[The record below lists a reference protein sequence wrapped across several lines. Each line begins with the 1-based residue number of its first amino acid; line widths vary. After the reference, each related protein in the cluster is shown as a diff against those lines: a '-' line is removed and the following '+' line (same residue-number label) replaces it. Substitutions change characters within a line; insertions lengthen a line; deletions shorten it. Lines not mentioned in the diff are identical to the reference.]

1 MDTLQATFPMGWLQ
15 EQSLSVVP
23 IFVNAGTAIL
33 PAILAP
39 VASAAAL
46 LLRPKELVRVMRR
59 NPAVLLGALLS
70 GIGIWMFVSWLT
82 SASAKPAARAE
93 AAPSAAGVNWA
104 DVARDIL
111 KRNGGLPVT
120 RPAGNGG
127 DVAAR
132 HSGPIVFGNSY
143 ARTGHDGSL
152 APLGLKPVW
161 EKPEEGAWF
170 LSSPAVSQG
179 RVFAATALADVAGK
193 FGALMC
199 LDAATGKEIWR
210 QEKYAGEDLKPF
222 FSSPALTADGKC
234 LLIGQGLHDDKDSS
248 LLCVDA
254 NTGKLKWRV
263 KTTLHIESSPA
274 IHGDIVVAGVGSIE
288 GPDRKPLP
296 GTDGGFVLAV
306 RISDGQELWR
316 CPLPDVESS
325 PAISPDGIVY
335 VGSGFQGNA
344 IVALRSEPDAELKEK
359 KLDRLVWRFDTK
371 VPIGGPITLHDN
383 LVLAGGG
390 NGDFIGSDAKP
401 TGVVVALDAKTGRKR
416 WETPFPDAV
425 LTSIAAIDG
434 KAVCGCR
441 TGEVVTMNLSDGK
454 VIWRR
459 AISGSAPVLASP
471 AVTKRHVYAVTND
484 GTLAVL
490 NLSDGSIV
498 ERITINADG
507 KPAGSNLCLSSPTI
521 AASMLY
527 VGSESG
533 GLRCFGG
540 EKLAE

>member
-1 MDTLQATFPMGWLQ
+1 MGWLQ
-15 EQSLSVVP
+15 EQPLSVVP

-46 LLRPKELVRVMRR
+46 LLRPRELVRVVRR
-59 NPAVLLGALLS
+59 NPAVLLGVLLA
-70 GIGIWMFVSWLT
+70 GAGIWMFVSWLT
-82 SASAKPAARAE
+82 GAPSKPATARAG
-93 AAPSAAGVNWA
+93 ATPSVAGVNWA

-111 KRNGGLPVT
+111 KRGGGAPVT
-120 RPAGNGG
+120 RPTGDGGHAGTQP
-127 DVAAR
+127 
-132 HSGPIVFGNSY
+132 SGPVVFGNSY
-143 ARTGHDGSL
+143 ARAGHDGSP

-161 EKPEEGAWF
+161 EKAEEGTWF
-170 LSSPAVSQG
+170 LSSPAVSHG

-210 QEKYAGEDLKPF
+210 QEKLGGEDLKPF
-222 FSSPALTADGKC
+222 FSSPAVTADGKY

-274 IHGDIVVAGVGSIE
+274 IHGDLVVAGVGSIE

-306 RISDGQELWR
+306 RISDGKELWR
-316 CPLPDVESS
+316 YPLADVESS

-344 IVALRSEPDAELKEK
+344 VIALRGETDAELKER
-359 KLDRLVWRFDTK
+359 KLDRLIWRYEAK
-371 VPIGGPITLHDN
+371 VPIGGPITLHDG
-383 LVLAGGG
+383 LVFAGGG
-390 NGDFIGSDAKP
+390 NGDFIASDPKP
-401 TGVVVALDAKTGRKR
+401 MGVVVALDAKTGRKR
-416 WETPFPDAV
+416 WETPFADAV
-425 LTSIAAIDG
+425 LTAIAVGDG
-434 KAVCGCR
+434 KAICGSR
-441 TGEVVTMNLSDGK
+441 TGEVVALNPSDGK
-454 VIWRR
+454 VAWRR
-459 AISGSAPVLASP
+459 AISGNAPVLASP
-471 AVTKRHVYAVTND
+471 AVTRKHVYAVTND

-490 NLSDGSIV
+490 NSSDGSIV

-507 KPAGSNLCLSSPTI
+507 KSAGGNLCLSSPTI
-521 AASMLY
+521 AGSMLY